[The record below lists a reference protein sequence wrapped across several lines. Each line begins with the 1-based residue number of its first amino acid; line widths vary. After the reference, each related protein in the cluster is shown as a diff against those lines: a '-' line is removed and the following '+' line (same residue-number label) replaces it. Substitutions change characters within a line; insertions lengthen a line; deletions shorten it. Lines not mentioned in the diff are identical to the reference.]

1 MNTSSQDMKSGFKQ
15 GMCRTVTRRSRTWRN
30 TRADLVERSGLKKE
44 ETSFNSKRHLVLLNL
59 KGASEEGEYFIDGK
73 NAGFVPRK
81 PGALLFVP
89 AGCHWSG
96 WEVGAAT
103 AAYLS
108 ISVDPAFVSQ
118 LISQSPTQVLP
129 SLVPDLGFEDPI
141 IMNAARA
148 IGTEIDDRNP
158 AGTMLI
164 EGYVTTIFAQL
175 MRKRSYTQTPKKGG
189 LAPALLNRVIDRIE
203 NQLTTNLSL
212 TDLASMAGFS
222 VPHFCRAFRQ
232 STGCSPYAF
241 LIRRRIERAKDHLRQ
256 TAMTITEIA
265 LFSGFSDSSHFSNIF
280 RREVGMTP
288 LAYRASWPSK
298 ASE

>member
-1 MNTSSQDMKSGFKQ
+1 MNTSGQDMKSGFKQ
-15 GMCRTVTRRSRTWRN
+15 GMCRTVSRRSRTWRF
-30 TRADLVERSGLKKE
+30 TQADLVERSGLKKE
-44 ETSFNSKRHLVLLNL
+44 ETSFTSKRHLVLLNL

-96 WEVGAAT
+96 WEAGAAT

-108 ISVDPAFVSQ
+108 ISVDPVFVSQ
-118 LISQSPTQVLP
+118 LILQSPTQVLP

-175 MRKRSYTQTPKKGG
+175 MRKRSYAQIPKKGG
-189 LAPALLNRVIDRIE
+189 LAPALLNRVIDTIE
-203 NQLTTNLSL
+203 DQLTTNLSL

-232 STGCSPYAF
+232 SMGCSPYAF

>member
-1 MNTSSQDMKSGFKQ
+1 MNTSSQEQKSGLKQ
-15 GMCRTVTRRSRTWRN
+15 GTCRIISHRSRTWRY
-30 TRADLVERSGLKKE
+30 TQADLVERSGLKKE
-44 ETSFNSKRHLVLLNL
+44 ETSFTSKQHLILLNL

-81 PGALLFVP
+81 PGAVLFVP

-96 WEVGAAT
+96 WEAGAAT

-108 ISVDPAFVSQ
+108 ISVDPSFVSQ

-148 IGTEIDDRNP
+148 IGTEIDDKNP

-175 MRKRSYTQTPKKGG
+175 MRKRSFAQSPKKGG
-189 LAPALLNRVIDRIE
+189 IAPALLSRVIDRIDD
-203 NQLTTNLSL
+203 QLADNLSL
-212 TDLASMAGFS
+212 TDLASMAEFS

-232 STGCSPYAF
+232 SMGCSPYSF
-241 LIRRRIERAKDHLRQ
+241 IIRRRIERAKDHLRH

-265 LFSGFSDSSHFSNIF
+265 LSSGFSDSSHFSNIF

-298 ASE
+298 ASD